1 MKVESITKVPT
12 PFGVIIT
19 LVVDG
24 VQCFDHLSP
33 GISGVDEWDQR
44 RCVRYAVQHMG
55 RYQGLVKV
63 PYHVLL
69 KSGLRAS
76 ANGRIFVRFDTLD
89 DFMEKV
95 TDAYLNGSC
104 SAGSCDMVRRGLVKL
119 KEIYDKGDIMS
130 IGECV
135 KNQLLGDENLI
146 GTEKIRYSNGVIIEQ
161 DVYEAVTKIIVIG
174 DLKFTHDP
182 VAGRCQVSK
191 ITKGT
196 RVSIFDCEELDL
208 DVCKDF
214 IENNLSVQMD
224 IGLVR

>member
-1 MKVESITKVPT
+1 MKIESIVNVPT
-12 PFGVIIT
+12 RFGVIST

-33 GISGVDEWDQR
+33 GISGVDEWGQR
-44 RCVRYAVQHMG
+44 GCVQYAVRHMDPC
-55 RYQGLVKV
+55 QGLVKV
-63 PYHVLL
+63 SYRDLL
-69 KSGLRAS
+69 KTELRAS
-76 ANGRIFVRFDTLD
+76 THGRIFVRFDALD
-89 DFMEKV
+89 DFMGKV
-95 TDAYLNGSC
+95 TDARLNGSYSASSC
-104 SAGSCDMVRRGLVKL
+104 SKVRYGLSEL
-119 KEIYDKGDIMS
+119 KEFYDKGDIMS

-135 KNQLLGDENLI
+135 KNQLLDDENLI

-174 DLKFTHDP
+174 DLKFSHDP
-182 VAGRCQVSK
+182 VTGRCLVSK

-208 DVCKDF
+208 GVCKDF

>member
-1 MKVESITKVPT
+1 MKIESIVKVPT
-12 PFGVIIT
+12 QLGVIIT

-33 GISGVDEWDQR
+33 GISGVDEWDR
-44 RCVRYAVQHMG
+44 RGCVQYAVRHMDPC
-55 RYQGLVKV
+55 QGLVKV
-63 PYHVLL
+63 SYRDLL
-69 KSGLRAS
+69 KTGLRAS
-76 ANGRIFVRFDTLD
+76 SHGRIYVRFDALD
-89 DFMEKV
+89 DFMGKV
-95 TDAYLNGSC
+95 TGAYLNGSYSASSC
-104 SAGSCDMVRRGLVKL
+104 SKVRYGLSKL
-119 KEIYDKGDIMS
+119 KEFYDKGDIMS

-135 KNQLLGDENLI
+135 KNQLLDDENLI

-196 RVSIFDCEELDL
+196 RVSIFNCEELDL

-214 IENNLSVQMD
+214 IESNLSVQMD

>member
-44 RCVRYAVQHMG
+44 SCVQYAVRHMDPD
-55 RYQGLVKV
+55 QGLVKV
-63 PYHVLL
+63 PYRVLL
-69 KSGLRAS
+69 KTGLRAS
-76 ANGRIFVRFDTLD
+76 GSGRIFVRFDALD
-89 DFMEKV
+89 DLMEKV
-95 TDAYLNGSC
+95 TDAYLNRMY
-104 SAGSCDMVRRGLVKL
+104 SADFCGRVRSGLVKL
-119 KEIYDKGDIMS
+119 KEIYDRGDIMS

-182 VAGRCQVSK
+182 VVGRCQVSK

-196 RVSIFDCEELDL
+196 RISVFDCEEIDV

-224 IGLVR
+224 IGLMR

>member
-1 MKVESITKVPT
+1 MKIESIVNVPT
-12 PFGVIIT
+12 QFGVITT

-33 GISGVDEWDQR
+33 GISGVDEWGQR
-44 RCVRYAVQHMG
+44 GCVQYAVRHMDPC
-55 RYQGLVKV
+55 QGLVKV
-63 PYHVLL
+63 SYRDLL
-69 KSGLRAS
+69 KTELRAS
-76 ANGRIFVRFDTLD
+76 THGRIFVRFEALD
-89 DFMEKV
+89 DFMGKV
-95 TDAYLNGSC
+95 TDAYLNGSY
-104 SAGSCDMVRRGLVKL
+104 SANSCNRVQRGLIKL
-119 KEIYDKGDIMS
+119 KTIYGKGDIMS

-135 KNQLLGDENLI
+135 KSQLLGDENLI

-196 RVSIFDCEELDL
+196 RVSIFDCEELDI